1 MEKNKYYGKDIKL
14 PIINYLNDPKGLG
27 CNIEIDCAG
36 GHMKVISNQW
46 THYKDTRRG
55 RRNRKNRGKS
65 NKQKK
70 MKQIFK
76 QMKENN
82 EKQESKYGFRF
93 S

>member
-1 MEKNKYYGKDIKL
+1 MFCIM
-14 PIINYLNDPKGLG
+14 
-27 CNIEIDCAG
+27 CNMLHVLQNGQCI
-36 GHMKVISNQW
+36 
-46 THYKDTRRG
+46 THFQ
-55 RRNRKNRGKS
+55 NV
-65 NKQKK
+65 